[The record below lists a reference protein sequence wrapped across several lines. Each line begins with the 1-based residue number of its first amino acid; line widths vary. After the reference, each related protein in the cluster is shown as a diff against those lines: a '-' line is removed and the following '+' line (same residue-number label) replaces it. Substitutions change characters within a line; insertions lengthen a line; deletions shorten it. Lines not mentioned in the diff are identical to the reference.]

1 VITAPNPNVAGVTTA
16 VSDGEG
22 HYRLTDLAP
31 TTDYRITAEKV
42 GFAGFERKDVV
53 VRAGL
58 NITLDIGLQ
67 LGNVSQSVEVSAGD
81 SPLLE
86 TFSAEQAVDISG
98 ELVRNLTL
106 TGRREWS
113 DTLQLTSGILS
124 ATVSNRWLPLT
135 ASFTRIGA
143 TASCGRHG

>member
-1 VITAPNPNVAGVTTA
+1 
-16 VSDGEG
+16 
-22 HYRLTDLAP
+22 
-31 TTDYRITAEKV
+31 
-42 GFAGFERKDVV
+42 V

-106 TGRREWS
+106 TGRPGEWS

-124 ATVSNRWLPLT
+124 ATVSNPMATIYRFVYANRGDGPLWTPWLT
-135 ASFTRIGA
+135 TWNTRIGREFA
-143 TASCGRHG
+143 IREKTVGGAGRGHLQHHKSRRRPAVRERRAADQ